1 MARNVQPTNKM
12 DAEAV
17 EVRLIAAMVS
27 HDIKSNLVVIGGNG
41 GEILRGGEYTDGDSI
56 IYATPDIYDRIK
68 SKVKAIECEKTIR
81 LGFYVVLAC
90 VDFLPTSTLVG
101 NYRVEKK

>member
-1 MARNVQPTNKM
+1 MARSAKPTNKM

-17 EVRLIAAMVS
+17 NVRLIAAMGS
-27 HDIKSNLVVIGGNG
+27 HDIKTNLAVIGGNG

-56 IYATPDIYDRIK
+56 IYVTPDIYNRVK
-68 SKVKAIECEKTIR
+68 SKVKALESEKTIR

>member
-17 EVRLIAAMVS
+17 EVRLTAAMVS
-27 HDIKSNLVVIGGNG
+27 HDIKTNLAVIGGNG

-56 IYATPDIYDRIK
+56 IYVTPDIYDRIK

-81 LGFYVVLAC
+81 LSFYVVLAC